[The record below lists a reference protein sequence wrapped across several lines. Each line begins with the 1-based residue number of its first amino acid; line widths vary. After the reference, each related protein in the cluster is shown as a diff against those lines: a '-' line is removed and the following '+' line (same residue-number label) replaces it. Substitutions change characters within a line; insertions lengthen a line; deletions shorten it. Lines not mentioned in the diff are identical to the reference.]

1 MLHDLKNPI
10 TVDVRYLAAGDMIS
24 AVVAARFSIVVY
36 SLPAEQYHSV
46 AVSAHVVFTR
56 TWVGSWQRVFLY
68 ASVYATK
75 LNDAT
80 YLLQIRLNISPQ
92 NSCMLYL
99 W

>member
-56 TWVGSWQRVFLY
+56 T
-68 ASVYATK
+68 
-75 LNDAT
+75 
-80 YLLQIRLNISPQ
+80 
-92 NSCMLYL
+92 
-99 W
+99 